1 MHCAFCVGRI
11 RTPRQKKENKMEK
24 TEKIY
29 TFRIPTILLDAL
41 HEIAAGQDLRAN
53 QLIRRV
59 LREFVASEGARKE
72 VK

>member
-1 MHCAFCVGRI
+1 
-11 RTPRQKKENKMEK
+11 MEK

-29 TFRIPTILLDAL
+29 TFRIPVTLLDSL

-59 LREFVASEGARKE
+59 LREFVAGVGGADQKE